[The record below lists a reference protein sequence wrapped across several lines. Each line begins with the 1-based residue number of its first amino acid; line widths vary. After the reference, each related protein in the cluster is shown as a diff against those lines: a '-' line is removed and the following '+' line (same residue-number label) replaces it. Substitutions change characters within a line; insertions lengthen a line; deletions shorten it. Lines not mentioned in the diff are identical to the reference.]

1 MAEPEATSAV
11 HASDPHFDKKLLALL
26 FLVDLLVLVFV
37 SIYPVEDRTA
47 QITLV
52 TTLTGTLSAIMGGI
66 ITLTS
71 GRSTQRT
78 TDTKGGSVSTTETD
92 SDK

>member
-1 MAEPEATSAV
+1 MPEPEIKPQIPT
-11 HASDPHFDKKLLALL
+11 DPHFDKKLLALL
-26 FLVDLLVLVFV
+26 FLVVMFCIMAISL
-37 SIYPVEDRTA
+37 YPIAGQTA

-52 TTLTGTLSAIMGGI
+52 TTLQGALAALMGGI

-78 TDTKGGSVSTTETD
+78 TDTKGGDVTTTETD